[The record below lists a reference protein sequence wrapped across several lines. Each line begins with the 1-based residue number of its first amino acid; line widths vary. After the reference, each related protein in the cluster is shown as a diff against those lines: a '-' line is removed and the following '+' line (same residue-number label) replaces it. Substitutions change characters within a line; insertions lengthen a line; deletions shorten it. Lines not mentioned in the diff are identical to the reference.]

1 MSLTSKY
8 KLAEQAL
15 RIILGGHPTPDSG
28 VKIQELMIHVSQAFS
43 NIVRQTFFQGK
54 AEGEPYIN
62 GSFIYTF
69 EDQEVKEDK
78 KLKKFFIDMPA
89 TTVTLPYDIGIFQ
102 ISNMRDQPG
111 SFTPV
116 SPGFEA
122 MTAGLLVGELEDSV
136 GYYPEGNR
144 IYFVNMKDTEK
155 SDTVLVKLVAPLGSL
170 GDEDEITVNDDI
182 QQQIVEMTVAIY
194 QREEGVPH
202 DEQNDNVKQ
211 P

>member
-28 VKIQELMIHVSQAFS
+28 VKIQELMIFVSQAFA
-43 NIVRQTFFQGK
+43 NVILIGYRQGK

-69 EDQEVKEDK
+69 KDVEVEKDTELDQ
-78 KLKKFFIDMPA
+78 FFALMPA
-89 TTVTLPYDIGIFQ
+89 TTVTLPYDIGVFQ
-102 ISNMRDQPG
+102 VSNMKDQAG
-111 SFTPV
+111 AFTPV
-116 SPGFEA
+116 SSGFEV
-122 MTAGLLVGELEDSV
+122 MTKGLAVQELEDEV

-155 SDTVLVKLVAPLGSL
+155 SEKVLIKLVAPLGSL
-170 GDEDEITVNDDI
+170 GDEDDITVNDDI
-182 QQQIVEMTVAIY
+182 QLQIVTMTVELYGKAEA
-194 QREEGVPH
+194 QPH
-202 DEQNDNVKQ
+202 DDQNDNVKQ
-211 P
+211 A